1 MPSRTNTDDH
11 QEVPSSMAPVFPG
24 LGEMVYIDRN
34 FNHLILILSE
44 DFRGMKTVTAKHLV
58 LLTLVMLLS
67 AAHPTAKA
75 ADRQWR
81 DGKIMSIDQTEQP
94 IILSPTRERKDS
106 TDNNG
111 NYTSTTTVTGGPT
124 GRSRKT
130 YWYTITDG
138 TKYYVAKITANMFNV
153 TTPAKVDVGDAKFT
167 VDGKNL
173 ILKGSDG
180 KEYKTEIVK
189 TSLTPPTQPG

>member
-1 MPSRTNTDDH
+1 MIRILSI
-11 QEVPSSMAPVFPG
+11 
-24 LGEMVYIDRN
+24 LG
-34 FNHLILILSE
+34 LILGE
-44 DFRGMKTVTAKHLV
+44 DFRGTKTVIARHLS

-67 AAHPTAKA
+67 AIHPTAKA

-94 IILSPTRERKDS
+94 IIRSPTRERKDS
-106 TDNNG
+106 ADNNG

-124 GRSRKT
+124 GRSVKT
-130 YWYTITDG
+130 YWYTVTDG
-138 TKYYVAKITANMFNV
+138 TKYYVAKITSNMFNV
-153 TTPAKVDVGDAKFT
+153 TTPAKVDVGDAKFA

-180 KEYKTEIVK
+180 KEYKTEIVR
-189 TSLTPPTQPG
+189 TSLTPPTQPLDPGPPIVQDDRPI